1 VAGFTSTIA
10 GLALALAAGNASAF
24 IINQATDAECIA
36 DSRDFQFRID
46 RAAFERALQ
55 YARNIDPALSGDAAS
70 YHLAQF
76 RFQNE
81 IFQEAELGATVER
94 VELDVFF

>member
-1 VAGFTSTIA
+1 VFRADPLFGERVQRDF
-10 GLALALAAGNASAF
+10 ALCAPESG
-24 IINQATDAECIA
+24 AECIA

-81 IFQEAELGATVER
+81 IFQDAELGATVER
-94 VELDVFF
+94 VDLDVFF

>member
-1 VAGFTSTIA
+1 MLLYFIA
-10 GLALALAAGNASAF
+10 LHPHRDRDGVKHLGISAPYAAFFGV
-24 IINQATDAECIA
+24 I
-36 DSRDFQFRID
+36 
-46 RAAFERALQ
+46 AAFERALQ

-81 IFQEAELGATVER
+81 IFQDAELGATVER
-94 VELDVFF
+94 VDLDVFF